1 MFVLC
6 LYGAMVVAETEV
18 EIHQETEED
27 GNTPS
32 KKYRLVP
39 DRITPAETGRDGLRY
54 VTLPNYAT
62 LRFDFSK
69 NTLRNYAT
77 LFSWATELLYL
88 SYGYGRNTL

>member
-1 MFVLC
+1 MFVLS

-62 LRFDFSK
+62 LRFDFSQ
-69 NTLRNYAT
+69 NYA
-77 LFSWATELLYL
+77 AELC
-88 SYGYGRNTL
+88 SVIFIDYGITVF